1 MSIKL
6 QLYQQCLQKITAK
19 IKASN
24 KAFES
29 LLQSLLSETKSSA
42 GDKHETGRAML
53 QIEIEK
59 AGNQLHALQEMK
71 LVLQKITPEKTS
83 EKAYLGSV
91 IYTNRA
97 HYYLS
102 ISAGQ
107 LEIEETVFFA
117 VSAASPIG
125 QLLLGKQKN
134 DQFYFGGNNFKILS
148 VL

>member
-6 QLYQQCLQKITAK
+6 ELYQQCLQKITAK

-29 LLQSLLSETKSSA
+29 LQQSLLSETKSSA

-59 AGNQLHALQEMK
+59 AGNQLYALQEMK
-71 LVLQKITPEKTS
+71 TVLQKIDPSLTS
-83 EKAYLGSV
+83 DKAHLGSV
-91 IYTNRA
+91 VYTNRA

-102 ISAGQ
+102 ISAGE
-107 LEIEETVFFA
+107 LEIEGTVFYA
-117 VSAASPIG
+117 VSAVSPIG
-125 QLLLGKQKN
+125 KLLLGKQKN
-134 DQFYFGGNNFKILS
+134 DQFSFGGNNFKILS